1 MRVSHLTIDGRTI
14 PKISCEVIVAGSGT
28 ASLNGALHCKRLGIE
43 DVVIVTDRMGAGTSA
58 NTGSDKQTYYRLNPG
73 GCSGD
78 SIREMAFDLFSGQC
92 MHGDIAL
99 VEAALSE
106 REFFHLVELGVG
118 FPHNKY
124 GDYAG
129 YITDHDERGR
139 GTSAGPRTSIMMYEK
154 LADEIRQLGIPV
166 LEKYFIMDMIVDT
179 PPGAEP
185 ACKGIIAIDKS
196 RKDDAASGLVLL
208 EAPYI
213 IYGTGG
219 PGALF
224 RDSVYPHSQVGA
236 LGLALRGGARAQ
248 NLTENQF
255 GIASTKVRWN
265 LSGSFQQVLP
275 RYISTSDDGSD
286 EREFLNGYFPDA
298 MTQLTAQ
305 FLKGYQWP
313 FDVRKISGY
322 GSSLIDLLVYYQQK
336 VKGRRVFMDFR
347 HNPSIENFTF
357 TMQHLPPVVREYLE
371 NSGAH
376 ENTPVKRLRQMNEPA
391 YRLYFEKGIDLAAE
405 PLEIAVCH
413 QHMNGGLVADHWWE
427 SNVKNF
433 FPVGECCGTHGVYR
447 PGGSALNSGQ
457 VGSLRAAQCIARRSK
472 RQGEINS
479 HRNDEELLHKGLR
492 KRLKYL
498 DGLYQAGGKV
508 DPLREREAL
517 QSLMSEN
524 MGIFRDPEMIRNA
537 VNTCKGMMEVHRF
550 SGISGSNQLIMFL
563 QNEDLLVTAMA
574 FLVSAS
580 NLFEKITG
588 GRGSW
593 LVGSLDAWKEEMN
606 HSFAKWL
613 EDIRG
618 DDSLGDSIQEIR
630 TGTNLEFTCGMVNA
644 RAVPESEIWFEAVW
658 KQFREDEHL
667 NRED

>member
-14 PKISCEVIVAGSGT
+14 PKISCEVIVAGSGA
-28 ASLNGALHCKRLGIE
+28 ASLNGALHCRRLGIE

-73 GCSGD
+73 GETKD
-78 SIREMAFDLFSGQC
+78 SIREMAFDLFNGEC

-118 FPHNKY
+118 FPHNEY
-124 GDYAG
+124 GEYAG

-154 LADEIRQLGIPV
+154 LANEIRYLGIPV
-166 LEKYFIMDMIVDT
+166 LEKYYIMDIIVDT
-179 PPGAEP
+179 PPGEAP
-185 ACKGIIAIDKS
+185 VCKGIVAIDKT
-196 RKDDAASGLVLL
+196 RKDDAASGLVLI
-208 EAPYI
+208 EAQYI
-213 IYGTGG
+213 MYGTGG
-219 PGALF
+219 PGSLF

-275 RYISTSDDGSD
+275 RYISTREDGSD
-286 EREFLNGYFPDA
+286 EHEFLNDYFPDA
-298 MTQLTAQ
+298 ITQLTAQ

-322 GSSLIDLLVYYQQK
+322 GSSLVDLLVYYQHK

-357 TMQHLPPVVREYLE
+357 QTKHLPPIAGEYLE
-371 NSGAH
+371 NSGAD
-376 ENTPVKRLRQMNEPA
+376 EDTPVKRLRQMNEPA
-391 YRLYFEKGIDLAAE
+391 YRLYYEKGIDLAIE

-427 SNVKNF
+427 SNVNNF

-457 VGSLRAAQCIARRSK
+457 VGSLRAAQCLARRSK
-472 RQGEINS
+472 RQDEI
-479 HRNDEELLHKGLR
+479 HIQHNDQELLREGLR
-492 KRLKYL
+492 GRLKYL

-508 DPLREREAL
+508 DPVREREAL
-517 QSLMSEN
+517 QSLMSEH
-524 MGIFRDPEMIRNA
+524 MGIFRDPVMIKSA
-537 VNTCKGMMEVHRF
+537 VDTCERMMEVHRF
-550 SGISGSNQLIMFL
+550 SGISGSNQLVMFL

-593 LVGSLDAWKEEMN
+593 LAGSLEAWEEEMN
-606 HSFAKWL
+606 NSFTKWL
-613 EDIRG
+613 NDVRG
-618 DDSLGDSIQEIR
+618 DNSLRGFIQEIK
-630 TGTNLEFTCGMVNA
+630 TGTNLECTCEMVNT
-644 RAVPESEIWFEAVW
+644 RAVPESEIWFETVW
-658 KQFREDEHL
+658 KQFRDEEDFS
-667 NRED
+667 REE

>member
-73 GCSGD
+73 GDTND
-78 SIREMAFDLFSGQC
+78 SIREMALDLFNGQC

-118 FPHNKY
+118 FPHNEY
-124 GDYAG
+124 GEYAG

-154 LADEIRQLGIPV
+154 LAHEIRQLGIPV

-179 PPGAEP
+179 PTGEAPV
-185 ACKGIIAIDKS
+185 CKGIIAIDKS
-196 RKDDAASGLVLL
+196 RKDDAASGLVFL

-236 LGLALRGGARAQ
+236 LGLALRGGASAR

-275 RYISTSDDGSD
+275 RYISTNEDGSD

-298 MTQLTAQ
+298 MTQLKAQ

-313 FDVRKISGY
+313 FDVNKISGY
-322 GSSLIDLLVYYQQK
+322 GSSLVDLLVYYQQK

-347 HNPSIENFTF
+347 QNPSIENFTF
-357 TMQHLPPVVREYLE
+357 QMKHLPPIVREYLE
-371 NSGAH
+371 NSGAD
-376 ENTPVKRLRQMNEPA
+376 EVTPVKRLRQMNEPA
-391 YRLYFEKGIDLAAE
+391 YRLYLEKGIDLDVE

-472 RQGEINS
+472 KQGEIHS
-479 HRNDEELLHKGLR
+479 QRDDEELLNEELR
-492 KRLKYL
+492 ERLKYL
-498 DGLYQAGGKV
+498 DGLYQVGGKV

-524 MGIFRDPEMIRNA
+524 MGIFRDPVMIRNA

-580 NLFEKITG
+580 NLFEKISG

-593 LVGSLDAWKEEMN
+593 LLGSVEAWEEEMN
-606 HSFAKWL
+606 NSFTNWL
-613 EDIRG
+613 NDVSGDNSLRG
-618 DDSLGDSIQEIR
+618 FIQEIK
-630 TGTNLEFTCGMVNA
+630 TGRNLEFTCEMVKA
-644 RAVPESEIWFEAVW
+644 RAVPESEIWFETVW
-658 KQFREDEHL
+658 KQFRDDEYF
-667 NRED
+667 NREE